1 MVYRQCVAFVNIY
14 LFIYLFIYIYLFTE
28 DNSDNNFQF
37 SNEEKSVCIRRK

>member
-37 SNEEKSVCIRRK
+37 FNEEKSVCIRRK